1 MQQNRYN
8 KAFMEIIEDL
18 DTYIL
23 EWYDYLLHDNNEF
36 MFELFQHLRYVN
48 ISGNNILFIP
58 NDFGTLPTLQKLDIS
73 NNNLGQYND
82 YSWSWLEQTA
92 IKNNLLFLNLS
103 GNLVSYIIKL
113 IL

>member
-8 KAFMEIIEDL
+8 EAFMEIIEDL

-23 EWYDYLLHDNNEF
+23 EWYDYLHDDMEF
-36 MFELFQHLRYVN
+36 MFELFQHLRSVN
-48 ISGNNILFIP
+48 ISGNNISIMP
-58 NDFGTLPTLQKLDIS
+58 RDFGTLPTLQKLNIS

-82 YSWSWLEQTA
+82 YSWLWLEQTA